1 MHLTRSC
8 IHLRKSCYFKG
19 KIKSKYNCL
28 CELFKPKIDYRF
40 ERLKDKDV
48 NFETRFNHLGSI
60 AGRNGVTEFNWDG
73 NLEDSNEH

>member
-1 MHLTRSC
+1 MQFFIIRK
-8 IHLRKSCYFKG
+8 LRVFV
-19 KIKSKYNCL
+19 
-28 CELFKPKIDYRF
+28 RF

>member
-1 MHLTRSC
+1 MLTLLH
-8 IHLRKSCYFKG
+8 IFHQYFKT
-19 KIKSKYNCL
+19 
-28 CELFKPKIDYRF
+28 RF

>member
-1 MHLTRSC
+1 M
-8 IHLRKSCYFKG
+8 
-19 KIKSKYNCL
+19 CL
-28 CELFKPKIDYRF
+28 FTNRF